1 MKQNKILVTDVK
13 GTTFD
18 DVFRTLLE
26 RCQKLI
32 IPVINEV
39 FGTKY
44 TLDEETILLSNEH
57 YIVESDGKSV
67 KRITDS
73 CIKIGSRLY
82 HIECESNPKRGIEI
96 RMIEYDF
103 HIAISNRTREDEG
116 IVLRFP
122 ESAVLFLRHNSKSP
136 DKLQVKLIM
145 PDGSTAYYSIPVVK
159 VQEYTKDELFDK
171 NLLFFI
177 PYYVLRFEKALSDN
191 TDMESVEKEFL
202 KDYQDIYARLKGLE
216 EKQTIDYNYLHDLV
230 SLTARLIEV
239 VSKNNPNIMRGVSV
253 MGGGKVLE
261 MESEKIYNRGIAQG
275 IEQGISQ
282 GIEQGISQGMSQGVA
297 ESIVD
302 FLSEYGEVPQGL
314 KDKIYEEKNISLLKQ
329 WNKLSAKVVSIEEFM
344 EKM

>member
-1 MKQNKILVTDVK
+1 MEQNKILVTDVK
-13 GTTFD
+13 GTPFD

-44 TLDEETILLSNEH
+44 TMDEETILLSNEH
-57 YIVESDGKSV
+57 YIVESDGKSI

-103 HIAISNRTREDEG
+103 HIALSNRTRDDEG

-122 ESAVLFLRHNSKSP
+122 ESAVLFLRHNSNSP
-136 DKLQVKLIM
+136 DKLKVNIVM
-145 PDGSTAYYSIPVVK
+145 PDGSAAHYTIPVVK

-177 PYYVLRFEKALSDN
+177 PYYVLRFEKALNSNQD
-191 TDMESVEKEFL
+191 TESVEEEFL
-202 KDYQDIYARLKGLE
+202 EDYRDIYVRLKGLE

-239 VSKNNPNIMRGVSV
+239 VSKSNPNIMRGVSV

-261 MESEKIYNRGIAQG
+261 MESEKIYNRGIS
-275 IEQGISQ
+275 QGISQ
-282 GIEQGISQGMSQGVA
+282 GIA
-297 ESIVD
+297 ESVMEI
-302 FLSEYGEVPQGL
+302 LREYGDISEELEGRIYSEKDVTVL
-314 KDKIYEEKNISLLKQ
+314 KG
-329 WNKLSAKVVSIEEFM
+329 WAKLAARVSSVEEFTKEM
-344 EKM
+344 